1 MLYLLLE
8 NKTSLKGRCSLL
20 DNRLMTK
27 DKKKEK
33 KPAKKVTPKKAA
45 LKKAPS
51 KKEPSKKEEIKGKM
65 KGKTKLKEDLVQDD
79 AGIIVVEDDTNL
91 DKEAELEARKAYLEE
106 ARSQE
111 ASDD

>member
-1 MLYLLLE
+1 MF
-8 NKTSLKGRCSLL
+8 

-27 DKKKEK
+27 DKKKLAK
-33 KPAKKVTPKKAA
+33 KPAKKVV
-45 LKKAPS
+45 AP
-51 KKEPSKKEEIKGKM
+51 KKEPAKKESPKGKV
-65 KGKTKLKEDLVQDD
+65 KEKIKLKEDIVQEDD
-79 AGIIVVEDDTNL
+79 GIIVVEDDTGL

>member
-1 MLYLLLE
+1 MF
-8 NKTSLKGRCSLL
+8 

-27 DKKKEK
+27 DKKKLAK
-33 KPAKKVTPKKAA
+33 KPAKKAVSP
-45 LKKAPS
+45 
-51 KKEPSKKEEIKGKM
+51 KKEPAKKVVAPKKEPAKKEAPKGKV
-65 KGKTKLKEDLVQDD
+65 KEKTKLKEDIVQEDD
-79 AGIIVVEDDTNL
+79 GIIVVEDDTGL

>member
-1 MLYLLLE
+1 M
-8 NKTSLKGRCSLL
+8 L

-33 KPAKKVTPKKAA
+33 KSAKKVTQKKAP
-45 LKKAPS
+45 LKKTPS
-51 KKEPSKKEEIKGKM
+51 KKESSKKEETKGQT
-65 KGKTKLKEDLVQDD
+65 KGKTKLKEDIVPDD
-79 AGIIVVEDDTNL
+79 AGIIVVEDNASL

>member
-1 MLYLLLE
+1 
-8 NKTSLKGRCSLL
+8 
-20 DNRLMTK
+20 MTK

-33 KPAKKVTPKKAA
+33 KPVKKVTPKKVPS
-45 LKKAPS
+45 KKTPS
-51 KKEPSKKEEIKGKM
+51 KKESSKKEEMKGKV
-65 KGKTKLKEDLVQDD
+65 KGKTKLKEDIVQED
-79 AGIIVVEDDTNL
+79 AGIIVVEDNASL

>member
-1 MLYLLLE
+1 LA
-8 NKTSLKGRCSLL
+8 
-20 DNRLMTK
+20 K
-27 DKKKEK
+27 DKKKETK
-33 KPAKKVTPKKAA
+33 KKNSNEKKSKKKAA
-45 LKKAPS
+45 KAKP
-51 KKEPSKKEEIKGKM
+51 
-65 KGKTKLKEDLVQDD
+65 KLKEDIVSGDD